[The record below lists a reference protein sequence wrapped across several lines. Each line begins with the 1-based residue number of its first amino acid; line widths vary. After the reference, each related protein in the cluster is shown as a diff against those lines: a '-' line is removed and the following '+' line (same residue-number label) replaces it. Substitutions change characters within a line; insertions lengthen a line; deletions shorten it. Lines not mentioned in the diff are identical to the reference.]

1 VLKIAGIEEVVF
13 EGRARVF
20 DDEQDALD
28 ALYAHDIH
36 PGDVVVIRYEGPK
49 GGPGMREMLAIT
61 AAIKGAGLGKDVAL
75 ITDGRFSGGTTG
87 LCIGHVAPE
96 AARGG
101 PIALV
106 AEGDPI
112 RIDVPGRTAD
122 LLVDE
127 AELEARHSVWE
138 APEPR
143 YRTGALAKYAA
154 LVGSAETGAVLTAN
168 V

>member
-1 VLKIAGIEEVVF
+1 M
-13 EGRARVF
+13 
-20 DDEQDALD
+20 
-28 ALYAHDIH
+28 
-36 PGDVVVIRYEGPK
+36 VIRYEGPN

-101 PIALV
+101 PIGLV
-106 AEGDPI
+106 AEGDAI
-112 RIDVPGRTAD
+112 RIDVPGRKAD
-122 LLVDE
+122 LLVD
-127 AELEARHSVWE
+127 ADELEERRRAWE
-138 APEPR
+138 PREPR
-143 YRTGALAKYAA
+143 YSSGALAKYAA
-154 LVGSAETGAVLTAN
+154 LVGSAETGAVLEGS